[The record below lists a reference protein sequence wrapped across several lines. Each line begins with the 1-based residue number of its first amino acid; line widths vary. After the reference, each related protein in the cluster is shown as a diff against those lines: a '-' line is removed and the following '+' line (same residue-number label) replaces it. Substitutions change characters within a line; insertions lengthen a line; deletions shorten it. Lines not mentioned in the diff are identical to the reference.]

1 MYVCTVTYDDIF
13 SEFFLFV
20 YIYVLGSQL
29 VLAHMY
35 SALCLHAVLYYY
47 SIQHH
52 VVVSFMIFV
61 DHCSSFRSAS
71 RIQPTRALSCL
82 AEPNSRVRVWLCTSR
97 WAGDDTKCAHA
108 RVLIMSWC
116 VTAPHYIN
124 PLLFQY
130 WARGVLSR
138 RDGCL
143 LPGLHRLSP
152 PTCQRRCDTTWQ
164 RQFRPGSMTSKVVH
178 SYSRVHVHSQSP
190 TQLPFS
196 IDSRNYV
203 TLLSMLSETFYK
215 REPLRG

>member
-1 MYVCTVTYDDIF
+1 MRLVSSQHAHFLVSQSRTLV
-13 SEFFLFV
+13 SES
-20 YIYVLGSQL
+20 GC
-29 VLAHMY
+29 
-35 SALCLHAVLYYY
+35 AL
-47 SIQHH
+47 
-52 VVVSFMIFV
+52 
-61 DHCSSFRSAS
+61 
-71 RIQPTRALSCL
+71 P
-82 AEPNSRVRVWLCTSR
+82 R

-143 LPGLHRLSP
+143 LPGLHRFSP

-178 SYSRVHVHSQSP
+178 SYSGVHVHSQSP